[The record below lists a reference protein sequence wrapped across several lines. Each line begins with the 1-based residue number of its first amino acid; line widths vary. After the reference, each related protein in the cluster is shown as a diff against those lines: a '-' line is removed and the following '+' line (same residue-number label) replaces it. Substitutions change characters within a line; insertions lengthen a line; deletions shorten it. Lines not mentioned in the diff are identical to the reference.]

1 MLAWDKPE
9 VSHEIS
15 CRRKSAEVSDL
26 GDQSNRNHRRDT
38 A

>member
-15 CRRKSAEVSDL
+15 RRRESTKVSDL
-26 GDQSNRNHRRDT
+26 GNQSNSNHRRDT